1 MEREPRF
8 YRLRAVLEDGSGRGY
23 GLRRRRGHA
32 HNHGRTR
39 ASVLTMDAEGVRGLQ
54 LIDFYF
60 LYFVVLGVL

>member
-1 MEREPRF
+1 MTRPRG
-8 YRLRAVLEDGSGRGY
+8 RVRRGY

-60 LYFVVLGVL
+60 LHFVVLGVL